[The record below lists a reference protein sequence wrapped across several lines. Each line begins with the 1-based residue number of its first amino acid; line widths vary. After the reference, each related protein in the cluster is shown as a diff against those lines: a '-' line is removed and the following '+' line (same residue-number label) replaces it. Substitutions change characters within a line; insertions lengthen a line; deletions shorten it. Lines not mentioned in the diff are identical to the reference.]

1 MHGLIKFFDALAL
14 IPMFVLGFVL
24 VAAMG
29 DKPEVAEV
37 AEPPVVEAEKPP
49 ELLAISEASGTLI
62 TTPTPPPTPAAEA
75 LTENPALMLEP
86 TAEIGQR
93 MMEQPNQKDFNERLQ
108 RN

>member
-24 VAAMG
+24 VAALG
-29 DKPEVAEV
+29 DKPKVPEA
-37 AEPPVVEAEKPP
+37 AEPLMVEAEKPP
-49 ELLAISEASGTLI
+49 ELLAVSAASGTLT
-62 TTPTPPPTPAAEA
+62 TTPAPPPTFAAEA
-75 LTENPALMLEP
+75 PIENAALIVEP